1 VAKPKKKRAKARR
14 SASSEVTVRFANEG
28 RPMAK
33 KRKSGG
39 RKKARK
45 NPSNPPRRRA
55 SGRRTKSNPPRR
67 RRRNPRGG
75 GFGDRAVKLAGGAA
89 IALIAGAGVL
99 VGMSKLAP
107 TYPNVAEYGV
117 PLAGFAL
124 GAALYKSH
132 PTIGAG
138 LALGSVAAPFAL
150 PLGSKILNATNPA
163 PASTTTTAAGIAA
176 VMRQMGAVQRP
187 MGAVQMGRAYRGY
200 T

>member
-1 VAKPKKKRAKARR
+1 
-14 SASSEVTVRFANEG
+14 
-28 RPMAK
+28 MAK

-55 SGRRTKSNPPRR
+55 SGRRTKSAPARR
-67 RRRNPRGG
+67 RRRNPSG

-176 VMRQMGAVQRP
+176 VMRQMGAVQARP
-187 MGAVQMGRAYRGY
+187 MGAVQMGRAYRAYG
-200 T
+200 